1 MIVIKNFAV
10 VVIYFIISYQVI
22 ISNFGKIGKSIT
34 ISQDSMNFKIFK
46 KSKHL
51 LKYIL

>member
-10 VVIYFIISYQVI
+10 VVIYFIKFQVI
-22 ISNFGKIGKSIT
+22 ISNFGKSVT
-34 ISQDSMNFKIFK
+34 ISQDSMNFK